1 MAFPSHR
8 LCVFSK
14 VIEIRCYSDFV
25 DLNLSQALLLF
36 LFFLLDSTS
45 ITEYKKPIH
54 YKVREELVLIA
65 PHLHQP
71 CECFPQCLKPQTADI
86 RGEMNQT
93 KQKGVLVRI
102 DF

>member
-8 LCVFSK
+8 LYVFSN

-25 DLNLSQALLLF
+25 DLGLSQALHLF

-45 ITEYKKPIH
+45 TAEYKKPVR
-54 YKVREELVLIA
+54 YKAREELVLMA
-65 PHLHQP
+65 PHLHRP
-71 CECFPQCLKPQTADI
+71 CECFPQCLMPQTADI
-86 RGEMNQT
+86 RGEANQT